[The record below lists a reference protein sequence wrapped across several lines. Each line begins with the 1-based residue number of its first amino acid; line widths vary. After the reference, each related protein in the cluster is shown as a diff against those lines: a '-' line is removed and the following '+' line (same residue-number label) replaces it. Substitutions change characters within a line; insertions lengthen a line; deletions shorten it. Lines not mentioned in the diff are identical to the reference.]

1 MSSTF
6 SRQHRHHGRPLHRGK
21 PRARS
26 DGYRAALTVQMR
38 ADRFLDLMVTASKET
53 NPTDPAPITKDT
65 MALVAATFNHSY
77 RDHCVSFAVLGGEE
91 GSQVPNVQ
99 PALLHQVQDGYQDHP
114 HLVHGTH
121 RSDPPHPHERGAQ
134 PRAMQHLHRQPLS
147 ECRVANSSASWTRS
161 TTSTTPMSSAS
172 VTPDSSATGLQATP
186 PTTMTS
192 PGMLLRAW
200 PGQGRSVPCA
210 APGVPTLSRSRVL
223 S

>member
-6 SRQHRHHGRPLHRGK
+6 SRQHRHHGRPPHRGK

-38 ADRFLDLMVTASKET
+38 ADLFLDLMVTASKET

-99 PALLHQVQDGYQDHP
+99 PALLHQVQDGHQDHS

-121 RSDPPHPHERGAQ
+121 RPDPPHPHKRGAQ

-161 TTSTTPMSSAS
+161 TTSTTPIGLRYATHNYDEPRHALACVAWAGAVSSLCC
-172 VTPDSSATGLQATP
+172 PWSADPEPFEGVEL
-186 PTTMTS
+186 M
-192 PGMLLRAW
+192 PG
-200 PGQGRSVPCA
+200 
-210 APGVPTLSRSRVL
+210 LSRGCGTG
-223 S
+223 